1 MKNNENEI
9 PKLNKD
15 FSISQQKEVAQKTQE
30 EHARQTSIQQITNEK
45 ERQRIER
52 MTQTRDREV
61 KRDVRLKQEKQKQTV
76 QDEIQKR
83 LDAQRGPKLDHRI
96 YKTFLGQS
104 PQMVADKTMA
114 EFKVAHQNELA
125 GFQSGIEATWNKQ
138 IDKKI
143 DKAIEQQQEQE
154 RQQKAERTFEKS
166 ATQSPDSSK
175 EAFKNAHDRTGGEK
189 DWRSLREDRQ
199 QGKLFDR

>member
-1 MKNNENEI
+1 MQNNENEI
-9 PKLNKD
+9 PKVNKA
-15 FSISQQKEVAQKTQE
+15 FSVSQQKEVAQKAQADRARESLIKQVNDEQE
-30 EHARQTSIQQITNEK
+30 RSK
-45 ERQRIER
+45 IER
-52 MTQTRDREV
+52 MCQTRDNEV
-61 KRDVRLKQEKQKQTV
+61 KRDVQLKRDEQKNIV
-76 QDEIQKR
+76 RDEIQRR
-83 LDAQRGPKLDHRI
+83 LDNKISPSLDHPV
-96 YKTFLGQS
+96 YKSLTGQS
-104 PQMVADKTMA
+104 PQAVADKVRA
-114 EFKVAHQNELA
+114 DFKAKHQNELA
-125 GFQSGIEATWNKQ
+125 GYKKGVEATWNKQ

-166 ATQSPDSSK
+166 ATQSPESSK